1 MVRNLVGKNREAT
14 VQKLQ
19 SFNREQLIK
28 RKPVT
33 ELGHRIVSATVE
45 EFAEKGV
52 LGARIAQI
60 TRRAG
65 TSDPAFYRY
74 FAGIKQAALFIM
86 SEYYWLPLNLRLTH
100 YQQITSDSLQLFD
113 AVLQALVQSTADHP
127 SRPWLAESKVFQIVV
142 VQMRNP
148 SLLPESILD
157 TEYLAFI
164 EKLEEIL
171 RNGQQQGLFVSGI
184 RPALLAQALVNTL
197 HGLLMQNSLAF
208 QPIRVQVDEMRQIA
222 ERMVGLKR

>member
-1 MVRNLVGKNREAT
+1 MARTSVGKNREAA

-19 SFNREQLIK
+19 PVNREQWIK
-28 RKPVT
+28 RQPVT

-45 EFAEKGV
+45 EFAAKGV

-74 FAGIKQAALFIM
+74 FAGIKQAALYIM
-86 SEYYWLPLNLRLTH
+86 SEYYWSPLNLRLMH
-100 YQQITSDSLQLFD
+100 YQQITSDPIQLFD
-113 AVLQALVQSTADHP
+113 AVLQALVQSSADDP
-127 SRPWLAESKVFQIVV
+127 NRPWLAESKVFRIVV

-148 SLLPESILD
+148 SLLPESMLD
-157 TEYLAFI
+157 SEYLAFI
-164 EKLEEIL
+164 DKLEEIV
-171 RNGQQQGLFVSGI
+171 RNGQQQGLFTPGVRS
-184 RPALLAQALVNTL
+184 ALLAQALVNTL

-208 QPIRVQVDEMRQIA
+208 QPTKVQMDEMRQVA
-222 ERMVGLKR
+222 ERLVGLKR

>member
-1 MVRNLVGKNREAT
+1 MVHTLVGKNREAT

-19 SFNREQLIK
+19 PFYREQWIN

-45 EFAEKGV
+45 EFAAKGV
-52 LGARIAQI
+52 LGAHIAQI

-100 YQQITSDSLQLFD
+100 YQQITSDPLQLFN
-113 AVLQALVQSTADHP
+113 AVLQSLIQSTADDP

-142 VQMRNP
+142 AQMRNP
-148 SLLPESILD
+148 SLLPESMLD
-157 TEYLAFI
+157 SEYLAFI

-171 RNGQQQGLFVSGI
+171 RNGQQQSVFAPGL
-184 RPALLAQALVNTL
+184 RPALLAQALVNIL
-197 HGLLMQNSLAF
+197 HGLLMLNSFAF
-208 QPIRVQVDEMRQIA
+208 QPKRVQVDEMRQIA
-222 ERMVGLKR
+222 ERLVGLKR